1 MPDPDGI
8 IFDSENVDGSAQG
21 TIKIACMHDP
31 YDLRCPVCG
40 HSLFSHLTN
49 PCLETISTS
58 FSCETCGV
66 QISLFPDKG
75 NCRFLM
81 EVQGA

>member
-1 MPDPDGI
+1 MPEPDGI
-8 IFDSENVDGSAQG
+8 IFDSENIDGSAQG

-40 HSLFSHLTN
+40 HSLFSHL
-49 PCLETISTS
+49 CDAVYA
-58 FSCETCGV
+58 CEGCGV

>member
-1 MPDPDGI
+1 MEGI

-21 TIKIACMHDP
+21 TIKITCMHDP

-40 HSLFSHLTN
+40 HSLFSHLVSIGN
-49 PCLETISTS
+49 PNPGNA
-58 FSCETCGV
+58 FACETCGV